1 MAIVIPKLTLTSTDL
16 LTDSISFSV
25 TNSLTA
31 AHGGIMRANVLA
43 TSVGETATTI
53 YTANDFAATC
63 YIYVKNVDATS
74 QSNDYLY
81 VYDDTSTGDPVMLK
95 LAGGD
100 WAWMPTIADKTYRV
114 YATTTGTVVECG
126 IFGTDQ

>member
-43 TSVGETATTI
+43 TSVGGTATTI
-53 YTANDFAATC
+53 YTADDFAATC
-63 YIYVKNVDATS
+63 YIYVKNVDATPT
-74 QSNDYLY
+74 DYLY
-81 VYDDTSTGDPVMLK
+81 VYDDTSTGAPVMLK

-114 YATTTGTVVECG
+114 YATTTGTVVEYG

>member
-1 MAIVIPKLTLTSTDL
+1 MATVTPKITLTSTDL

-25 TNSLTA
+25 TSTLTV

-43 TSVGETATTI
+43 TSAGATATTI
-53 YTANDFAATC
+53 YTADDFAATC
-63 YIYVKNVDATS
+63 YIYVKNVDATAT
-74 QSNDYLY
+74 DYLY

-114 YATTTGTVVECG
+114 YATTTGTICEYG
-126 IFGTDQ
+126 IFGQDQ

>member
-1 MAIVIPKLTLTSTDL
+1 MATVTPKITLTSTDL

-25 TNSLTA
+25 SSTLTVA
-31 AHGGIMRANVLA
+31 
-43 TSVGETATTI
+43 
-53 YTANDFAATC
+53 
-63 YIYVKNVDATS
+63 
-74 QSNDYLY
+74 DYLY

-114 YATTTGTVVECG
+114 YATTTGTICEYG
-126 IFGTDQ
+126 IFGQDQ